1 MGSDPSSSATTP
13 PFQTSASPRF
23 LDPSLAALHSFLSG
37 TAPSPVNSSQH
48 AGKGTADSARG
59 APSPGAAVLSPPSAF
74 RGLDSAAV
82 DAFPSSAANF
92 ADLLAEF
99 TLQPNALSPDA
110 QGRHGAAGA
119 TGGEGMTGVELPGG
133 AAAGHEALMEQLR
146 LLYPTLDSPATAA
159 QSPPQ
164 PQPDLQA
171 QLHQLLAGGMP
182 ASETPTPTLGSA
194 AASHLFMPPPPHA
207 QHSPQH
213 SGTAPNPYA
222 PPSPSAYSPHPSSS
236 HQPSP
241 MPTYGSSFQQ
251 HHPHQQP
258 QQQQQQH
265 SGSSTPSR
273 ATYGAPTSGFALP
286 QLFQQMLGSF
296 QPGAAA
302 GADPNQ
308 SFLAQQLQNAPFPA
322 QVAALQLLMGAQMQ
336 AQVQAQVQA
345 QQAQMYQ
352 QQQQHHHQQHQQHQQ
367 HNGHAHGQ
375 QQQQH
380 SHGMSSGTVSLDGSY
395 RENEYLFS
403 PMMSPAM
410 TPHSTFTN
418 ASSLPPSVG
427 PSAVPLVSP
436 ADLFPPLTSPALGPQ
451 LYNTD
456 GATSSASNGRINPQ
470 RNSLQGL
477 VDGVGALSTQLPGG
491 APGSP
496 AGSYYSPRLG
506 PTDVGTSTGAGAAAG
521 RRGAS
526 SAAKKT
532 RPSPLIKPTPDSALE
547 RRRGRTKT
555 VSAGAHGERRA
566 GSKSATSSPFLGPT
580 MGGSSGGQGR
590 AGSVMSAS
598 GSSSS
603 KASPAEQGG
612 PHAQAQQHGLG
623 GGGGFASFDTPSPVD
638 LASSGYG
645 TQSTYPSPQAQQHYQ
660 LPSSSYAHQPS
671 LPGVVEGVAVSSPS
685 VDPQI
690 LAMQPPSMLPPQQ
703 HAQQQQQHQQ
713 PYQLEP
719 MGPPPPPS
727 AGFNPVTPASFMNFS
742 SDFDVNGLSSL
753 SPALGAL
760 QAHDID
766 SALSSLSNSPALL
779 PQPDAA
785 FLPAAMDIGV
795 AAQSLADSSVPASA
809 ASATATAAAGEG
821 EEEEE
826 ETFVAPP
833 PPSTSK
839 AAPRRK
845 GASVRA
851 SPALKPVDAAGT
863 GGASVKGKGKA
874 AAGAGGAGAA
884 GGRKGK
890 AATKVAPSPKIGPSP
905 KIRPLLASNAAPDA
919 QARLAA
925 KSNYENILDGRGPD
939 LLGLPSS
946 MQSEL
951 QAAGPSS
958 ANGGAAPP
966 VDSRRSSHKVA
977 EQKRR
982 DSLKLCF
989 DELRKLLPPILP
1001 YTDERDRRPG
1011 DGNVGGQ
1018 RHGEVDPE
1026 NPNRGV
1032 SKVALLRRSNE
1043 YLGILRERIERRD
1056 QAISALRDQM
1066 VVLRQQ
1072 LGITELGEEDEEVP
1086 GLDLDLDHLDKEEKQ
1101 AGNLAFYEDLDFDQK
1116 VAPVVARRPS
1126 ASFSRRPSVALE
1138 AKPPA
1143 APSRATGTRRSARMS
1158 QTAQEDQ
1165 AMEVEGEE

>member
-1 MGSDPSSSATTP
+1 MAPDPTSSVTTP

-23 LDPSLAALHSFLSG
+23 VDPSLAALHSFLSG
-37 TAPSPVNSSQH
+37 DASSPANSSSH
-48 AGKGTADSARG
+48 AGKSLTGAAPG
-59 APSPGAAVLSPPSAF
+59 APSPGAAAPAAPSSS
-74 RGLDSAAV
+74 RGLDPAAV
-82 DAFPSSAANF
+82 AAFPPAAANF
-92 ADLLAEF
+92 ADLLAEY
-99 TLQPNALSPDA
+99 TLQPGALSPEA
-110 QGRHGAAGA
+110 QGRNGGAGGH
-119 TGGEGMTGVELPGG
+119 GGEGMAGVEHAGG
-133 AAAGHEALMEQLR
+133 AAAAGHDALMEQLR

-159 QSPPQ
+159 QSPPHL
-164 PQPDLQA
+164 QPDLQA
-171 QLHQLLAGGMP
+171 QLQQLLAGAMP
-182 ASETPTPTLGSA
+182 SSETPTPTLGSA
-194 AASHLFMPPPPHA
+194 TAPQSFMPPPPSSH
-207 QHSPQH
+207 
-213 SGTAPNPYA
+213 PYA

-236 HQPSP
+236 HHPSP
-241 MPTYGSSFQQ
+241 MPSYVANGSAY
-251 HHPHQQP
+251 HQQP
-258 QQQQQQH
+258 QHHHHQQQH
-265 SGSSTPSR
+265 SGSSTPSQ
-273 ATYGAPTSGFALP
+273 ATYGAPPVPGGLALP
-286 QLFQQMLGSF
+286 HMFQQMLGSF

-302 GADPNQ
+302 GGDPNQ

-345 QQAQMYQ
+345 QQAQMYH
-352 QQQQHHHQQHQQHQQ
+352 QQQQHQQRQQHQH
-367 HNGHAHGQ
+367 HNGHGQ
-375 QQQQH
+375 QQQQQH
-380 SHGMSSGTVSLDGSY
+380 SNGMSSGTVSLDGSY

-410 TPHSTFTN
+410 TPHSAFTN

-456 GATSSASNGRINPQ
+456 AASGSASSGRINPQ

-555 VSAGAHGERRA
+555 VSAGAHGEKRA

-580 MGGSSGGQGR
+580 MGGSSVGGQGR
-590 AGSVMSAS
+590 AGSVMSTS

-612 PHAQAQQHGLG
+612 PHAHTQQHGVG
-623 GGGGFASFDTPSPVD
+623 NGGFASFDTPSPVD

-645 TQSTYPSPQAQQHYQ
+645 TQSSYPSPQAQQQYQ
-660 LPSSSYAHQPS
+660 LPTSSYAHQPS
-671 LPGVVEGVAVSSPS
+671 LPGVAEGVAEGVAVSSPS
-685 VDPQI
+685 VDPHI
-690 LAMQPPSMLPPQQ
+690 FAMQPPSTLPPQQ
-703 HAQQQQQHQQ
+703 HAQQHVQQHLQ

-760 QAHDID
+760 QAHEID

-785 FLPAAMDIGV
+785 FLPAAMDLGG
-795 AAQSLADSSVPASA
+795 AARSLAEISVQPGAIVGTASTSA
-809 ASATATAAAGEG
+809 AGGNVDDED
-821 EEEEE
+821 
-826 ETFVAPP
+826 ETFIAPP
-833 PPSTSK
+833 PRSTSK

-874 AAGAGGAGAA
+874 AAGGAGAGAA
-884 GGRKGK
+884 GAAGRKGK
-890 AATKVAPSPKIGPSP
+890 AASKVAPSPKIGPSP
-905 KIRPLLASNAAPDA
+905 KIRPLLAS
-919 QARLAA
+919 
-925 KSNYENILDGRGPD
+925 
-939 LLGLPSS
+939 
-946 MQSEL
+946 
-951 QAAGPSS
+951 
-958 ANGGAAPP
+958 
-966 VDSRRSSHKVA
+966 
-977 EQKRR
+977 
-982 DSLKLCF
+982 
-989 DELRKLLPPILP
+989 
-1001 YTDERDRRPG
+1001 
-1011 DGNVGGQ
+1011 
-1018 RHGEVDPE
+1018 
-1026 NPNRGV
+1026 
-1032 SKVALLRRSNE
+1032 
-1043 YLGILRERIERRD
+1043 
-1056 QAISALRDQM
+1056 
-1066 VVLRQQ
+1066 
-1072 LGITELGEEDEEVP
+1072 
-1086 GLDLDLDHLDKEEKQ
+1086 
-1101 AGNLAFYEDLDFDQK
+1101 
-1116 VAPVVARRPS
+1116 
-1126 ASFSRRPSVALE
+1126 
-1138 AKPPA
+1138 
-1143 APSRATGTRRSARMS
+1143 
-1158 QTAQEDQ
+1158 
-1165 AMEVEGEE
+1165 